1 MRSELLPADVEKLP
15 FRYADDTGDHWKHES
30 SSESGPSSDPAPRC
44 PPCLENERACP
55 VPLRCPPEHG
65 VLPPQIAA
73 MADAGSVIDL
83 TSRVIGGG
91 VEAVKEPVQK
101 MLPKRKVPDGT
112 AMPVFALRA
121 GLVETAPT
129 LDRSHVLS
137 QKKADRTR
145 EPEP

>member
-1 MRSELLPADVEKLP
+1 MRVHLRAARRPIQRRGARPVS
-15 FRYADDTGDHWKHES
+15 RT
-30 SSESGPSSDPAPRC
+30 
-44 PPCLENERACP
+44 NERVLSPCVAPPAC
-55 VPLRCPPEHG
+55 G
-65 VLPPQIAA
+65 VLPPQITA
-73 MADAGSVIDL
+73 MAGAGSVIDL
-83 TSRVIGGG
+83 TSRAIGGG

-101 MLPKRKVPDGT
+101 MLPKRKVPDRT

-121 GLVETAPT
+121 GLMETAPT